1 MDIADSAAEA
11 VSPTEAAFMKAYSK
25 SVQQHMDLFMTVGLL
40 MDENGLGVSEV
51 TLASLLAAE
60 LLDEHDL
67 FETELAAVVE
77 RGNFRVRKPEN
88 DAIRRAHAMLRI
100 MRNSFYKAMRIKPET
115 KEPVITGWY
124 SGCPGLMEAH
134 VNEPAPPGVLAD
146 LTSFLENVFGVTGV
160 QIISAQI
167 QNVSPPESDVEE
179 EEHED
184 DDDDENWIDE
194 WSSD

>member
-11 VSPTEAAFMKAYSK
+11 LSPTEEAFMKAYSK
-25 SVQQHMDLFMTVGLL
+25 SVQQYMDLFMNVGLL
-40 MDENGLGVSEV
+40 MDKNGLGVSEI
-51 TLASLLAAE
+51 TLAAVLASE
-60 LLDEHDL
+60 LLDAHDL

-88 DAIRRAHAMLRI
+88 DAIWRAHAMLRI
-100 MRNSFYKAMRIKPET
+100 MRNSFYKALRVNPET
-115 KEPVITGWY
+115 KEPVTTGWY

-134 VNEPAPPGVLAD
+134 VNEPAPPDVLAD

-167 QNVSPPESDVEE
+167 QNVAPPEPDAEE
-179 EEHED
+179 EEY
-184 DDDDENWIDE
+184 DDDDENWSDE
-194 WSSD
+194 